1 MAIERSKRR
10 IAAKRIAAT
19 TRDLLNASTL
29 CTIATVTPSGSAHI
43 NTAYFAWSHDFAIV
57 WLSEPQ
63 ATHSRNLGANGSA
76 AIAVYDSRQTWGEPD
91 RGIQLFG
98 TADKTE
104 GDEVDRVKALY
115 AKRFPR
121 FADTDLSAYRFYRL
135 RPRRLKL
142 FDERTLG
149 PATFVTARIGGG
161 NRFAWERTELYRSS
175 S

>member
-19 TRDLLNASTL
+19 ARELLDASTL
-29 CTIATVTPSGSAHI
+29 CTIATVTPSGSAHV
-43 NTAYFAWSHDFAIV
+43 NTAYFAWSPDLDIV
-57 WLSEPQ
+57 WLSEPRS
-63 ATHSRNLGANGSA
+63 AHSRNLRASGSA

-98 TADKTE
+98 TAHE
-104 GDEVDRVKALY
+104 AEADEADRAQTLY

-121 FADTDLSAYRFYRL
+121 FADTDLSAYRFYRF

-149 PATFVTARIGGG
+149 RATFVTARVGLG
-161 NRFAWERTELYRSS
+161 NRLAWERTELYRSS
-175 S
+175 A

>member
-10 IAAKRIAAT
+10 VAATRIAT
-19 TRDLLNASTL
+19 TARELLDASTL
-29 CTIATVTPSGSAHI
+29 CTIATVTSSGRAHI
-43 NTAYFAWSHDFAIV
+43 NTAYFAWSSDLEIV
-57 WLSEPQ
+57 WLSEPR
-63 ATHSRNLGANGSA
+63 ATHSRNLRANSSA

-98 TADKTE
+98 SAHETEGEQADKAQT
-104 GDEVDRVKALY
+104 LY

-121 FADTDLSAYRFYRL
+121 FADIDLSAYRFYRF

-149 PATFVTARIGGG
+149 RATFVTARVGAS
-161 NRFAWERTELYRSS
+161 NRLEWERTEIYRSS
-175 S
+175 A